1 MFHWHFFYTLEFES
15 SRLHNI
21 SFQFFQN
28 PQNVD
33 NGENKSMEQNINLS
47 RDGEKSCSN
56 QNFLTFC
63 LSP

>member
-1 MFHWHFFYTLEFES
+1 MECFIVYTLEFES

-21 SFQFFQN
+21 SFQVFQN

-33 NGENKSMEQNINLS
+33 NGENKSMEENINLS
-47 RDGEKSCSN
+47 RDGEKSGTN